1 MLNVVIDS
9 SKIILEYLQ
18 TIVPELSCRRSYD
31 PITSITEL
39 KMVGKPIVLVVP
51 VERIGTL
58 FREGGILKNDLVF
71 DLVINSK
78 LKNTDDPDLQV
89 AEIDDLMLIMEKIF
103 TAFQKITLKN
113 DEYNMEVH
121 LIDSECFVLSD
132 VNMIRENN
140 CFVSAIR
147 VNTKVF
153 VNS

>member
-1 MLNVVIDS
+1 MLSVIIDS

-18 TIVPELSCRRSYD
+18 TIVPELPCRRSYD

-58 FREGGILKNDLVF
+58 FRDGGVLKNDLIF
-71 DLVINSK
+71 DIVVNSK
-78 LKNTDDPDLQV
+78 LQNTDEPTLLV
-89 AEIDDLMLIMEKIF
+89 SEIDDLMLTVEKIF
-103 TAFQKITLKN
+103 AAFQKITLKN

-121 LIDSECFVLSD
+121 LIDSEHFVLND
-132 VNMIRENN
+132 VEMIRENN
-140 CFVSAIR
+140 CFLSAIR